1 MESISYQKK
10 KTYSLLPTFLSK
22 IQKLLYNK
30 IPIYRDYYLKILM
43 LVFLSITI
51 GSCYSIE
58 TDCDNSSIGGGGD
71 FYWELT
77 SEISNPNSIAVASNG
92 DIWIVARDFETILH
106 KVYLSANNGDTWVLK
121 GSSIPLVNNLQS
133 IAINPVNNY
142 IFYVNGWRMFRSTN
156 RGEDWL
162 QIWEGLPIKDIIITT
177 SGEIYFTTNENVYYS
192 SNNGNIW
199 IKKDKVLPL
208 SSFFTQSLALGTDGT
223 LYAGTSGGIYRSTD
237 GGNTWLPSSNYTN
250 IYPNVSIGGLAITG
264 NGSIYATTDRFEYE
278 IGVLKS
284 TDKGVTWNPVNNGR
298 PVMNAG
304 KIIYNPITKDIF
316 VGDFR
321 YTSNVYRWSNNLGA
335 WRLKNTGISDRT
347 YICDFALNPN
357 TGQMYVATN
366 GLDYTKGGL
375 YRTKNYP

>member
-1 MESISYQKK
+1 M
-10 KTYSLLPTFLSK
+10 F
-22 IQKLLYNK
+22 
-30 IPIYRDYYLKILM
+30 IL
-43 LVFLSITI
+43 LSITI

-71 FYWELT
+71 FYWEFT

-237 GGNTWLPSSNYTN
+237 GGNTWLPSSNY
-250 IYPNVSIGGLAITG
+250 IDVHVVSLITS
-264 NGSIYATTDRFEYE
+264 NDGSIFAE
-278 IGVLKS
+278 IWGWGVLKS
-284 TDKGVTWNPVNNGR
+284 NDGGDIWTEVNNGLD
-298 PVMNAG
+298 G
-304 KIIYNPITKDIF
+304 KSISAIIFNPITRDIF
-316 VGDFR
+316 VSVGS
-321 YTSNVYRWSNNLGA
+321 YNSNVYRSTNLGA
-335 WRLKNTGISDRT
+335 SWELKDNGLPEYSTSAVNLEA
-347 YICDFALNPN
+347 FAFNPK
-357 TGQMYVATN
+357 TGQMYVV
-366 GLDYTKGGL
+366 L
-375 YRTKNYP
+375 YNYGVYRSKNYP